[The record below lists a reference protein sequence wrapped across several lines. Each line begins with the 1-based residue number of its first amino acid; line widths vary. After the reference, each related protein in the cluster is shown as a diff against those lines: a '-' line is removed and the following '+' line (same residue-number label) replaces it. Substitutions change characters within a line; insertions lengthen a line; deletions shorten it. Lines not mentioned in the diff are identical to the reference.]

1 MNHRLFDRFPG
12 TRKKHDRRVRTIC
25 QECSVRCGLIVYLQN
40 GAMVDIHG
48 DDAHPVSRGR
58 LCARG
63 LAFIQGLDSPD
74 RITSPAFRHSLQ
86 DPFEPWEDWEK
97 ALDGLAEQL
106 RKIKDQH
113 GAESIIIACDPDADL
128 DFAIGAARFA
138 ALIDTPHVY
147 PPLDLRQNHTE
158 FPWLPCPVPP
168 CYEWGDSR
176 FLFFIEADPA
186 TTHPVAFG
194 WALEAQQQGAKLIVA
209 DSRFTRTMSKA
220 DLALRILPGSGNVQ
234 GLALTK
240 IFLER
245 SDYNDAPAKARF
257 INPETWRAS
266 FDRLSFEDLE
276 NTLGLSPKG
285 LKPLSDLLSGNHPT
299 TIVTGKALAALPTYG
314 IWPTL
319 MTALGCGETKGSG
332 WVPLAGT
339 TPPLDPTRGLTAG
352 VAQKRPH
359 DKEDPAPET
368 IQEPREMS
376 KKVPDTPRAI
386 LYWGDC
392 LSNFFPFP
400 ENLAEGLELMACFG
414 AFPDTTQGLS
424 QMIFPSTL
432 WPEKNGLCFSN
443 DRAIQW
449 AEKIVEPRQ
458 GCRTGLDFW
467 SGLAKRFGWSEAFP
481 WTREDGST
489 DQEAFYQ
496 WVFEGGSVLKGCTL
510 DQLRDPE
517 RVSNLCFWSAEE
529 GDGDRKIEPTPAP
542 EILKSPFRDVGPEDF
557 PFTFQKTPFVARSEV
572 AGPYWPWTRQLEEEE
587 AVQINPETAQVLN
600 IENGDVILISS
611 PAKIM
616 EGRAWISRLVPRWMV
631 ASPRSSGGDWVLVH
645 KVDQT
650 SDEALN
656 LLREWL
662 P

>member
-12 TRKKHDRRVRTIC
+12 SRKKHDRRVRTIC
-25 QECSVRCGLIVYLQN
+25 QECTVRCGLIAYLQN
-40 GAMVDIHG
+40 GAIVDIHG

-63 LAFIQGLDSPD
+63 LAFIQGLDSPA
-74 RITSPAFRHSLQ
+74 RITSPAFRHTPQ

-106 RKIKDQH
+106 RKIKDHH
-113 GAESIIIACDPDADL
+113 GAESIVVACDPETDL

-138 ALIDTPHVY
+138 ALLGTPQVY
-147 PPLDLRQNHTE
+147 PPFDLRQNHPE
-158 FPWLPCPVPP
+158 FPWPPYPVPP
-168 CYEWGDSR
+168 YYEWGNSQ

-209 DSRFTRTMSKA
+209 DSRFTRTMAKA
-220 DLALRILPGSGNVQ
+220 DLALRILPGSGNVL

-240 IFLER
+240 MVLER

-285 LKPLSDLLSGNHPT
+285 LRPLSDLLPGNHPT

-339 TPPLDPTRGLTAG
+339 TPPLDPTRGITAG
-352 VAQKRPH
+352 VVQKGPQ
-359 DKEDPAPET
+359 DKEDSTPET
-368 IQEPREMS
+368 IKEPGEIS
-376 KKVPDTPRAI
+376 KKVPGTAKAI
-386 LYWGDC
+386 LYWGNC
-392 LSNFFPFP
+392 LGDLSPFLQGQTKGP
-400 ENLAEGLELMACFG
+400 DLMACFG
-414 AFPDTTQGLS
+414 AFPEPTQGLS

-432 WPEKNGLCFSN
+432 WPEKSGLCFSN

-449 AEKIVEPRQ
+449 AEKIVEPRP

-467 SGLAKRFGWSEAFP
+467 SGLAKRFGWSE
-481 WTREDGST
+481 
-489 DQEAFYQ
+489 
-496 WVFEGGSVLKGCTL
+496 
-510 DQLRDPE
+510 
-517 RVSNLCFWSAEE
+517 
-529 GDGDRKIEPTPAP
+529 
-542 EILKSPFRDVGPEDF
+542 
-557 PFTFQKTPFVARSEV
+557 
-572 AGPYWPWTRQLEEEE
+572 
-587 AVQINPETAQVLN
+587 
-600 IENGDVILISS
+600 
-611 PAKIM
+611 
-616 EGRAWISRLVPRWMV
+616 
-631 ASPRSSGGDWVLVH
+631 
-645 KVDQT
+645 
-650 SDEALN
+650 
-656 LLREWL
+656 
-662 P
+662 